1 MNLVNSFI
9 KISSKIKNKHY
20 RLTVSMREI
29 FLGQV
34 LLLGQ
39 VRGPSD
45 VATTGL
51 NFQQFSTKLVYI

>member
-29 FLGQV
+29 FLGSSAAA
-34 LLLGQ
+34 
-39 VRGPSD
+39 R
-45 VATTGL
+45 TG
-51 NFQQFSTKLVYI
+51 